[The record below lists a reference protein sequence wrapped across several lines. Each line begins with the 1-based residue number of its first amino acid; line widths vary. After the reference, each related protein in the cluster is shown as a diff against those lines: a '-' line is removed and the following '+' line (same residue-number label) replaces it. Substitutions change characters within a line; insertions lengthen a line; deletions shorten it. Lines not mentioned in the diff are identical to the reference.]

1 MRPGS
6 PTLTSSY
13 NAAASSGCKRMQPCE
28 RNPWMLV
35 GAFVPWMPMPARL
48 SPIQWRPIGLSGP
61 GGTEVSTGLR
71 SARISAWIDGGT
83 TQVLSIC

>member
-1 MRPGS
+1 
-6 PTLTSSY
+6 
-13 NAAASSGCKRMQPCE
+13 
-28 RNPWMLV
+28 MLV

-83 TQVLSIC
+83 TQVLSICRFMTRKSPVGVGHVGRPKATG